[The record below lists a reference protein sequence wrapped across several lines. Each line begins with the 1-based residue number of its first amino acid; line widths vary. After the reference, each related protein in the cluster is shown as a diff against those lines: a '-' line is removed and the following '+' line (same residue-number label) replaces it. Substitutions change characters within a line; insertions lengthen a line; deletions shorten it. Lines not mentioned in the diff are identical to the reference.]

1 MINTENTVLLVVDIQ
16 ERLLPALHEN
26 SAFLAACRQFINGA
40 NLLGI
45 PSIITEQYP
54 KGLGATVPDI
64 ALLTPNAPKFSK
76 TQFSAYTPEVA
87 ATLQQRQPENERSQ
101 SGQAQNIILIGCET
115 HICMLQTVLDLR
127 QQGYNVFI
135 PQECATSRIAA
146 NKANGLQQI
155 QAAGGVVSNIESLLF
170 MLLKDAQHPQFKAI
184 SKLIV

>member
-1 MINTENTVLLVVDIQ
+1 MITPTNTTLLIVDIQ
-16 ERLLPALHEN
+16 ERLLPALHEHQ
-26 SAFLAACRQFINGA
+26 AFLAACRQFITGA
-40 NLLGI
+40 NLLGV
-45 PSIITEQYP
+45 PHIITEQYP

-76 TQFSAYTPEVA
+76 TQFSAYTAEVA
-87 ATLQQRQPENERSQ
+87 TALQSRQPEN
-101 SGQAQNIILIGCET
+101 IVLIGCET
-115 HICMLQTVLDLR
+115 HICVLQTVLDLR

-135 PQECATSRIAA
+135 PQECATSRTAA

-155 QAAGGVVSNIESLLF
+155 QVAGGIVSNIESLLF

>member
-1 MINTENTVLLVVDIQ
+1 MMTPENTRLIIVDIQ

-26 SAFLAACRQFINGA
+26 QAFLAACRQFITGS
-40 NLLGI
+40 NLLGV
-45 PSIITEQYP
+45 PHIITEQYP

-64 ALLTPNAPKFSK
+64 ALLTPDAPKFSK
-76 TQFSAYTPEVA
+76 TQFSAYTAEVA
-87 ATLQQRQPENERSQ
+87 AALQSRQPEK
-101 SGQAQNIILIGCET
+101 QNIILIGCET
-115 HICMLQTVLDLR
+115 HICVLQTVLDLR

-135 PQECATSRIAA
+135 PQECATSRTAA

-155 QAAGGVVSNIESLLF
+155 QAVGGIVSNIESLLF

>member
-1 MINTENTVLLVVDIQ
+1 MITPANTTLLIVDIQ
-16 ERLLPALHEN
+16 ERLLPALHEHQ
-26 SAFLAACRQFINGA
+26 AFLAACRQFITGA
-40 NLLGI
+40 NLLGV
-45 PSIITEQYP
+45 PHIITEQYP

-64 ALLTPNAPKFSK
+64 ALLTPDAPKFSK
-76 TQFSAYTPEVA
+76 TQFSAYTAEVA
-87 ATLQQRQPENERSQ
+87 AALQSRQP
-101 SGQAQNIILIGCET
+101 ANIVLIGCET

-135 PQECATSRIAA
+135 PQECATSRTAA

-155 QAAGGVVSNIESLLF
+155 QAAGGIVSNIESLLF

>member
-1 MINTENTVLLVVDIQ
+1 MITPANTTLLIVDIQ
-16 ERLLPALHEN
+16 ERLLPALHEHQ
-26 SAFLAACRQFINGA
+26 AFLACRQSIRCA
-40 NLLGI
+40 NLLGV
-45 PSIITEQYP
+45 PHIITEQYP

-64 ALLTPNAPKFSK
+64 ALLTPDAPKFSK
-76 TQFSAYTPEVA
+76 TQFSAYTAEVA
-87 ATLQQRQPENERSQ
+87 AALQSRQPEN
-101 SGQAQNIILIGCET
+101 IVLIGCET

-135 PQECATSRIAA
+135 PQECATSRTAA

-155 QAAGGVVSNIESLLF
+155 QAAGGIVSNIESLLF

>member
-1 MINTENTVLLVVDIQ
+1 MITPANTTLLIVDIQ
-16 ERLLPALHEN
+16 ERLLPALHEHQ
-26 SAFLAACRQFINGA
+26 AFLAACRQFITGA
-40 NLLGI
+40 NLLGV
-45 PSIITEQYP
+45 PHIITEQYP

-64 ALLTPNAPKFSK
+64 ALLTPDAPKFSK
-76 TQFSAYTPEVA
+76 TQFSAYTAEVTA
-87 ATLQQRQPENERSQ
+87 ALQSRQPEN
-101 SGQAQNIILIGCET
+101 IVLIGCET

-135 PQECATSRIAA
+135 PQECATSRTAA

-155 QAAGGVVSNIESLLF
+155 QAAGGIVSNIESLLF

>member
-1 MINTENTVLLVVDIQ
+1 MITPANTALLIVDIQ
-16 ERLLPALHEN
+16 ERLLPALHEHQ
-26 SAFLAACRQFINGA
+26 AFLAACRQFITGA
-40 NLLGI
+40 NLLGV
-45 PSIITEQYP
+45 PHIITEQYP

-76 TQFSAYTPEVA
+76 TQFSAYTAEVA
-87 ATLQQRQPENERSQ
+87 AALQSRQPEK
-101 SGQAQNIILIGCET
+101 QNIILIGCET
-115 HICMLQTVLDLR
+115 HICVLQTVLDLR

-135 PQECATSRIAA
+135 PQECATSRTAA

-155 QAAGGVVSNIESLLF
+155 QAAGGIVSNIESLLF

>member
-1 MINTENTVLLVVDIQ
+1 MITPTNTALLIVDIQ
-16 ERLLPALHEN
+16 ERLLPALHEHQ
-26 SAFLAACRQFINGA
+26 AFLAACRQFITGA
-40 NLLGI
+40 NLLGV
-45 PSIITEQYP
+45 PHIITEQYP

-64 ALLTPNAPKFSK
+64 ALLTPDAPKFSK
-76 TQFSAYTPEVA
+76 TQFSAYTAEVA
-87 ATLQQRQPENERSQ
+87 AALQSRQPEN
-101 SGQAQNIILIGCET
+101 IVLIGCET

-135 PQECATSRIAA
+135 PQECATSRTAV

-155 QAAGGVVSNIESLLF
+155 QAAGGIVSNIESLLF

>member
-1 MINTENTVLLVVDIQ
+1 MITPANTALLIVDIQ
-16 ERLLPALHEN
+16 ERLLPALHEHQ
-26 SAFLAACRQFINGA
+26 AFLTACRQFITGA
-40 NLLGI
+40 NLLGV
-45 PSIITEQYP
+45 PHIITEQYP

-64 ALLTPNAPKFSK
+64 ALLTPDAPKFSK
-76 TQFSAYTPEVA
+76 TQFSAYTAEVA
-87 ATLQQRQPENERSQ
+87 AALQSRQPEN
-101 SGQAQNIILIGCET
+101 IVLIGCET

-135 PQECATSRIAA
+135 PQECATSRTAA

-155 QAAGGVVSNIESLLF
+155 QAAGGIVSNIESLLF